1 LISFQPRLAMPFP
14 LTSFTV
20 IPRNDRQREPTVYQE
35 TAERA
40 LRDFGPSAAGPC
52 PLRAKKGHLA
62 ANSVGADHGSG
73 AVTSLAYG
81 LALVSFPRSEAR
93 RAASP
98 SLRLAPTWR
107 AIAAR

>member
-52 PLRAKKGHLA
+52 PLRAKSAIQLLT
-62 ANSVGADHGSG
+62 VSG
-73 AVTSLAYG
+73 PIT
-81 LALVSFPRSEAR
+81 
-93 RAASP
+93 
-98 SLRLAPTWR
+98 APVL
-107 AIAAR
+107 